1 MQRHSSDM
9 LQEACKANPYALLP
23 YLQGKFS
30 SKDAWDTVSCL
41 TSSRCC
47 MFQKGLPP
55 LNEGRRVQG
64 IDLVLK
70 SQLRARE
77 AAGTSISVAAE
88 RAACIVVTGQ

>member
-1 MQRHSSDM
+1 
-9 LQEACKANPYALLP
+9 
-23 YLQGKFS
+23 
-30 SKDAWDTVSCL
+30 
-41 TSSRCC
+41 

-77 AAGTSISVAAE
+77 AAGTSTSVAAE